1 MRLFLI
7 FRGKPYDNDRIVKK
21 YSLIQILGLLF
32 LFPFL
37 ALEAQVWVP
46 TGTESRRASALQFD
60 AGGSSF
66 QKDYYGYVSPN
77 FTYNHGS
84 NFGYSFSLPI
94 NALAVDKD
102 PLQLDSKAGKIRE
115 MDYNSK
121 NDYSRV
127 LNYISYGTYN
137 NQVPGKVTFSAY
149 TGKMV
154 DGYIGH
160 GTIVNKY
167 QSSSRFDSYNPGVIA
182 DLNTDYIG
190 VQYFANSVV
199 NFEVNAARVYI
210 KPLAI
215 GKSLFSLFD
224 KSSDLVYLMNLR
236 GNVLDESGRLSVEE
250 EAGSE
255 DSKNKKA
262 EEARKKEIRPINKDS
277 RMELVDN
284 DPWYNR
290 LTIGYTRAWDRSAP
304 VQMSYNTNGSPVT
317 EKNLDNPKTTQVTRA
332 SVEGMDIEYRL
343 LNLPFVEFT
352 PYLDFNKIKGLD
364 GAQGT
369 HYGSIFRL
377 GTKDLNIILKPEFR
391 QMTANYAPMYFDS
404 FYEVERF
411 QKFPVSA
418 PLRPKYDY
426 LENQSNA
433 KVTGY
438 YHTVYINF
446 YHLGFEFAVE
456 DYGLKGNKRVF
467 AAAYIPLGSSFLMS
481 FYYTKKG
488 YESQGKA
495 FELDNNTQAAAE
507 ISKSFGPIVLR
518 LQNYRKYYLDSSEKS
533 FISIDEIRFLVSG
546 GISF

>member
-7 FRGKPYDNDRIVKK
+7 FKGKPYDNERIVGQSFRTLSIVFVFL
-21 YSLIQILGLLF
+21 SLVTSLR
-32 LFPFL
+32 
-37 ALEAQVWVP
+37 AQVWVP
-46 TGTESRRASALQFD
+46 TGTESRRSSALQFD

-77 FTYNHGS
+77 FTYNHG
-84 NFGYSFSLPI
+84 NQFGYSFSLPI
-94 NALAVDKD
+94 NVLAVDKE
-102 PLQLDSKAGKIRE
+102 PIQLDSKAGKIRE
-115 MDYNSK
+115 MDYNSR
-121 NDYSRV
+121 NDYARV

-137 NQVPGKVTFSAY
+137 QQIPGKVTYSAY

-167 QSSSRFDSYNPGVIA
+167 QSSSRFDSYNPGVMA
-182 DLNTDYIG
+182 DLNTDYGG

-215 GKSLFSLFD
+215 GRSLYSLFD
-224 KSSDLVYLMNLR
+224 KSADLVYLMNLR

-250 EAGSE
+250 EAGAE
-255 DSKNKKA
+255 EIQKKKA
-262 EEARKKEIRPINKDS
+262 EDLSKKEIRPISKDS

-290 LTIGYTRAWDRSAP
+290 LTIGYTQAWDRQAP

-317 EKNLDNPKTTQVTRA
+317 EKKLDNPKTTEVTRA
-332 SVEGMDIEYRL
+332 SIEGMDIEYRL

-352 PYLDFNKIKGLD
+352 PYVDFNKIKGLD
-364 GAQGT
+364 GAQGA

-418 PLRPKYDY
+418 PIRPKYDY

-438 YHTVYINF
+438 YHTIYVNF

-456 DYGLKGNKRVF
+456 DYGIKENKRVF

-488 YESQGKA
+488 FESQGKA

-507 ISKSFGPIVLR
+507 ISKAFGPIVLR
-518 LQNYRKYYLDSSEKS
+518 VQNYRKYYLDSSEKT
-533 FISIDEIRFLVSG
+533 FLSIDEIRFLVSG